1 MELDII
7 LGNHRIPLGSSR
19 IRMNILPIPALD
31 GGHIMFL
38 LYEIISR
45 RKPSEKFME
54 YAQIC
59 GMAFLFIL
67 LLYANGND
75 LYRFFLK

>member
-1 MELDII
+1 
-7 LGNHRIPLGSSR
+7 
-19 IRMNILPIPALD
+19 
-31 GGHIMFL
+31 
-38 LYEIISR
+38 
-45 RKPSEKFME
+45 ME